1 MDQAWVPSLDS
12 VGQRHLSTKELTICS
27 VVGWG
32 LADSPTGC
40 ATRGPPHDMLSL
52 QAQVCSCPH
61 CATFRLQGP
70 SLGLET
76 GLSRTCWIVPPPH
89 SCLEWKETGQGGGLL
104 PGWMRVEDKGWHEA
118 LPEWR
123 GIGEQR
129 PEGWAAGRGVGSQ
142 LGAAIGIP

>member
-12 VGQRHLSTKELTICS
+12 VGQRHPSTKELTICS

-76 GLSRTCWIVPPPH
+76 GLSRTCWIVSSSPQLSGVEGDWAGWRFAP
-89 SCLEWKETGQGGGLL
+89 WVDAGGGQEL
-104 PGWMRVEDKGWHEA
+104 A
-118 LPEWR
+118 
-123 GIGEQR
+123 
-129 PEGWAAGRGVGSQ
+129 
-142 LGAAIGIP
+142 